1 MNEAL
6 TGLVVAALVGLGSLI
21 VMLGRVL
28 TAYLRVKEARY
39 ERMLARR
46 GLELEAPP
54 VVRRRKR
61 RSLAEKIFDPRDVL
75 LELERKRQ
83 PHDTDPDEK

>member
-6 TGLVVAALVGLGSLI
+6 QGLVVAALVGLGSLI

-28 TAYLRVKEARY
+28 TAYLRMREARY

-46 GLELEAPP
+46 GVDTAPP
-54 VVRRRKR
+54 PAPRRRKR